1 MTTRRSF
8 LAGGGAA
15 LASAT
20 LLGAANACGPEET
33 PRPAAKR
40 FDPQSWASVQDQFA
54 LDRDVHQLAA
64 FVLAAHPAPVRAA
77 IERHR
82 RGLDADTHG
91 YLEREQQFEEKVRG
105 NAARYLGVQAGEI
118 AFTDSTTMGLGI
130 VYGGLKLA
138 RGDEVVTTEHDFY
151 STHEALRLAAART
164 GATIRRVRLYDNPA
178 TADAD
183 AIVAALRRAVTPR
196 TRAVAVTWVHSS
208 TGVKL
213 PIRRIAEALGP
224 NRPLLCVDGV
234 HGFGAD
240 ATPVAELGCDVF
252 ASGCHKWLFGP
263 RGTGLVWARPAA
275 WARIEPTIPT
285 FDASGFAAW
294 FGRPAEGP
302 PAPGAR
308 MTPGGYH
315 SFEHRWALAEAF
327 QLHLDIGPKRVAERT
342 AELAGALKDG
352 LAGMSHV
359 RLATPRD
366 PALSAGIVCCTIGNR
381 PPFDVVPHLRERFK
395 VAASVTPYIPPLV
408 RFGPGIANSDDD
420 VTAVLDAVRKLA

>member
-1 MTTRRSF
+1 
-8 LAGGGAA
+8 
-15 LASAT
+15 
-20 LLGAANACGPEET
+20 
-33 PRPAAKR
+33 
-40 FDPQSWASVQDQFA
+40 
-54 LDRDVHQLAA
+54 
-64 FVLAAHPAPVRAA
+64 
-77 IERHR
+77 
-82 RGLDADTHG
+82 
-91 YLEREQQFEEKVRG
+91 
-105 NAARYLGVQAGEI
+105 
-118 AFTDSTTMGLGI
+118 
-130 VYGGLKLA
+130 
-138 RGDEVVTTEHDFY
+138 
-151 STHEALRLAAART
+151 
-164 GATIRRVRLYDNPA
+164 
-178 TADAD
+178 
-183 AIVAALRRAVTPR
+183 
-196 TRAVAVTWVHSS
+196 VAVTWVHSS

-224 NRPLLCVDGV
+224 NRPVLCVDGI

-252 ASGCHKWLFGP
+252 VSGCHKWLFGP

-285 FDASGFAAW
+285 FDVSGFAAW

-395 VAASVTPYIPPLV
+395 VAATVTPYTQPLV